1 MQKVFERN
9 YGQAHDKQWKNKGG
23 HTNWN
28 QNLDAQFFIY
38 RTNNSY
44 KDNPAELPCIV
55 RKGAESK
62 YESLLQICDRL
73 AGQMNGSVRGVIDY
87 GVYDAYIELILPYL
101 EFSTCEGLED
111 LKEMSV
117 KSDTVLFQSTSEGEL
132 RILLTVGYFH
142 RITQEDNMEIDK
154 NSISQISLMIALA
167 RLPNGV
173 QNNLSALAAILS
185 RVAESTGT
193 SLAEA
198 APVLLGEMGAYGVD
212 LMDLNGVNMV
222 ADKVIKA
229 FRTE

>member
-1 MQKVFERN
+1 
-9 YGQAHDKQWKNKGG
+9 
-23 HTNWN
+23 
-28 QNLDAQFFIY
+28 
-38 RTNNSY
+38 
-44 KDNPAELPCIV
+44 
-55 RKGAESK
+55 
-62 YESLLQICDRL
+62 
-73 AGQMNGSVRGVIDY
+73 
-87 GVYDAYIELILPYL
+87 
-101 EFSTCEGLED
+101 
-111 LKEMSV
+111 
-117 KSDTVLFQSTSEGEL
+117 
-132 RILLTVGYFH
+132 
-142 RITQEDNMEIDK
+142 MEIDK